1 MLHSRWALGLSLG
14 LFVGCGGPVAD
25 YSRVDLV
32 QGTGTIT
39 LDEQPLA
46 GAVVTFEDPSDDT
59 CAYAMTDASG
69 HYTLQFDSE
78 MKGVKTGKKI
88 VRISTTRKILGL
100 NCQAGQEESSV
111 RSQDRRPDRQG
122 EKVPDR
128 YNRKSE
134 LRVEVTQSSGSFDF
148 ALTTQGGM

>member
-1 MLHSRWALGLSLG
+1 MLHSRWTMALSLG

-25 YSRVDLV
+25 YSQVELV
-32 QGTGTIT
+32 QGTGQIT

-46 GAVVTFEDPSDDT
+46 SAVVTFEDPTDDT
-59 CAYAMTDASG
+59 CAYALTDASG

-100 NCQAGQEESSV
+100 NCKAGQEE
-111 RSQDRRPDRQG
+111 DRRPDRQG

-134 LRVEVTQSSGSFDF
+134 LRVEVMQSSGPFDF
-148 ALTTQGGM
+148 ALTTREMDKAR

>member
-1 MLHSRWALGLSLG
+1 MLHSRWTMALSLG
-14 LFVGCGGPVAD
+14 LLVGCGGPVAD
-25 YSRVDLV
+25 YSQVELV
-32 QGTGTIT
+32 QGAGQIT
-39 LDEQPLA
+39 LDEKPLA
-46 GAVVTFEDPSDDT
+46 GAVVTFEDPTDDT
-59 CAYAMTDASG
+59 CAYALTDASG

-100 NCQAGQEESSV
+100 NCKAGQEE
-111 RSQDRRPDRQG
+111 DRRPDRQG

-134 LRVEVTQSSGSFDF
+134 LRVEVMQSSGPFDF
-148 ALTTQGGM
+148 ALTTREMDKAR